1 MTATIF
7 TIAGRAGLGF
17 LLALVLSYIG
27 VWVAWGLYY
36 FFTDT
41 SSKLL
46 RDVMFLAGAAVGAG
60 LGSSLTWLR
69 LDGNSLPVVLLMGA
83 TGLAGGIIGSW
94 MGYEYALNREIKCCS
109 DPPINAFSYAALG
122 ATVAANAG
130 TFLLGTVREIVNFR
144 R

>member
-17 LLALVLSYIG
+17 LIALVLSYVG

-46 RDVMFLAGAAVGAG
+46 RDAMFLAGAAVGAG
-60 LGSSLTWLR
+60 LGGSLTWLR
-69 LDGNSLPVVLLMGA
+69 LDGNSLPVILLIGA
-83 TGLAGGIIGSW
+83 TGLAGGIVGSW
-94 MGYEYALNREIKCCS
+94 LGYEYALNREIKCCS
-109 DPPINAFSYAALG
+109 DPPINAFSHAALG
-122 ATVAANAG
+122 ATVAANLA
-130 TFLLGTVREIVNFR
+130 TLLLGVVREIVTFR

>member
-1 MTATIF
+1 MAASIF

-17 LLALVLSYIG
+17 LIALVLSYVG

-46 RDVMFLAGAAVGAG
+46 RDVMFLSGAAVGAG
-60 LGSSLTWLR
+60 LGGSLTWLR
-69 LDGNSLPVVLLMGA
+69 LDGNSLPVLLLIGSA
-83 TGLAGGIIGSW
+83 GLGGGIIGSW
-94 MGYEYALNREIKCCS
+94 LGYEFALNREIRCCS
-109 DPPINAFSYAALG
+109 APPISAFSHAALG
-122 ATVAANAG
+122 ATVAATLG
-130 TFLLGTVREIVNFR
+130 TLLLGVVREIVTFR

>member
-17 LLALVLSYIG
+17 LIALALSYVG

-46 RDVMFLAGAAVGAG
+46 RDTMFLAGAAVGAG
-60 LGSSLTWLR
+60 LGGSLTWLR
-69 LDGNSLPVVLLMGA
+69 LDGNSLPALLLIGA
-83 TGLAGGIIGSW
+83 TGLAGGIAGAW
-94 MGYEYALNREIKCCS
+94 LGYEYALNQEVKCCS
-109 DPPINAFSYAALG
+109 DPPVNAFSHAALG
-122 ATVAANAG
+122 AAVAANLG
-130 TFLLGTVREIVNFR
+130 TFLLGVVREIVTYR

>member
-1 MTATIF
+1 MAASIF

-17 LLALVLSYIG
+17 LIALVLSYIG

-46 RDVMFLAGAAVGAG
+46 RDVMFLAGAALGAG
-60 LGSSLTWLR
+60 LGGSLTWLR
-69 LDGNSLPVVLLMGA
+69 LDGNSLPVLLLIGFV
-83 TGLAGGIIGSW
+83 GLGGGIIGSW
-94 MGYEYALNREIKCCS
+94 LGYEFALNREIKCCS
-109 DPPINAFSYAALG
+109 EPPVNAFSYAALG
-122 ATVAANAG
+122 ATAAANAG
-130 TFLLGTVREIVNFR
+130 TLLFGVVREIVTFR

>member
-1 MTATIF
+1 MAASIF
-7 TIAGRAGLGF
+7 TIAGRAGLGL

-46 RDVMFLAGAAVGAG
+46 RDVMFLGGAALGAG
-60 LGSSLTWLR
+60 LGGSLTWLR
-69 LDGNSLPVVLLMGA
+69 IDGNTLPTVLMIGA
-83 TGLAGGIIGSW
+83 VGLAGGIVGSW
-94 MGYEYALNREIKCCS
+94 IGFDYALNREIKCCS
-109 DPPINAFSYAALG
+109 DPPINAFTYATAG
-122 ATVAANAG
+122 ATVVANLG
-130 TFLLGTVREIVNFR
+130 TFLLGIGREIVSFR

>member
-1 MTATIF
+1 MTTSIF
-7 TIAGRAGLGF
+7 IIAGRAGLGL

-46 RDVMFLAGAAVGAG
+46 RDAMFLAGAAVGAG
-60 LGSSLTWLR
+60 LGGSLTWLR
-69 LDGNSLPVVLLMGA
+69 LDGNSLPVLLLTGA
-83 TGLAGGIIGSW
+83 AGLAGGIIGSW
-94 MGYEYALNREIKCCS
+94 MGYEFALNQEVKCCS
-109 DPPINAFSYAALG
+109 NPPINAFSHAALG
-122 ATVAANAG
+122 ATVVANLG
-130 TFLLGTVREIVNFR
+130 TFLLGVAREVVLSR

>member
-1 MTATIF
+1 MAASIF

-17 LLALVLSYIG
+17 LIALVLSYIG

-60 LGSSLTWLR
+60 LGGSLTWLR
-69 LDGNSLPVVLLMGA
+69 LDGNSLPVLLLIGSV
-83 TGLAGGIIGSW
+83 GLAGGIIGSW
-94 MGYEYALNREIKCCS
+94 MGYEFALNREIKCCS

-122 ATVAANAG
+122 ATIAANAG
-130 TFLLGTVREIVNFR
+130 TFLLGTAREIVNFR